1 MILFRFNVI
10 LPRDII
16 CYLRLIVDSL
26 PISIRNSRFLFN
38 LSKILFKI
46 PEELYNFR
54 EKYKNGLIKD
64 LSIYYLKDNENSLKR
79 VSKTT
84 DINSYHLSL
93 IENLLQNSKSVNVLD
108 LGCGT
113 GFLINRI
120 DKIFSS
126 SKLVGIDFNAPS
138 KESIKSNSRNNQIQ
152 FICGDIKSS
161 LLNFSD
167 NHFEIVLCTHV
178 LEHLSNP
185 KEILFQLR
193 RVVKEKLII
202 ICPLEK
208 EYKWGMNYHV
218 KFFPTKKHFINFLQ
232 TDFNNYSRFKTFQR
246 LGDSMYFE
254 SYK

>member
-108 LGCGT
+108 LGCGS

-161 LLNFSD
+161 FPPAPFNNANYPFNNQFYLLLNVASGGNFD
-167 NHFEIVLCTHV
+167 
-178 LEHLSNP
+178 SN
-185 KEILFQLR
+185 QLD
-193 RVVKEKLII
+193 
-202 ICPLEK
+202 
-208 EYKWGMNYHV
+208 
-218 KFFPTKKHFINFLQ
+218 PTKFCNNEQCTNLSEPDKGRFLI
-232 TDFNNYSRFKTFQR
+232 DYIEIKSI
-246 LGDSMYFE
+246 D
-254 SYK
+254 

>member
-1 MILFRFNVI
+1 M
-10 LPRDII
+10 PRDII
-16 CYLRLIVDSL
+16 CLLRLIIDSL

-46 PEELYNFR
+46 PDELYQFR
-54 EKYKNGLIKD
+54 ENYKNGLIED
-64 LSIYYLKDNENSLKR
+64 LSIYYLKDTKNSLQR
-79 VSKTT
+79 VSKKT

-93 IENLLQNSKSVNVLD
+93 IGNLLKNSQSVNVLD
-108 LGCGT
+108 VGCGT
-113 GFLINRI
+113 GFLLNHI
-120 DKIFSS
+120 DKHFFT

-138 KESIKSNSRNNQIQ
+138 NESIKCNSRKNQIQ
-152 FICGDIKSS
+152 FINGDIKSS

-167 NHFEIVLCTHV
+167 NFFDIVLCTHV

-185 KEILFQLR
+185 EEILFQLR
-193 RVVKEKLII
+193 RVVKDKLII

-218 KFFPTKKHFINFLQ
+218 NFFSTQKHFVKFLQ
-232 TDFNNYSRFKTFQR
+232 SNFNDFYRFKLFQR

>member
-1 MILFRFNVI
+1 MQ
-10 LPRDII
+10 RDII
-16 CYLRLIVDSL
+16 CYFRIIVDSL
-26 PISIRNSRFLFN
+26 PIAIRNSRLLFN
-38 LSKILFKI
+38 LSKIIFKI
-46 PEELYNFR
+46 PEELYHFR
-54 EKYKNGLIKD
+54 DNYKNGLIQD
-64 LSIYYLKDNENSLKR
+64 LSIYYSKDTKNSLER

-84 DINSYHLSL
+84 DINSHHLYL
-93 IENLLQNSKSVNVLD
+93 IDNLLKNSKPVNILD

-120 DKIFSS
+120 EKHFSS

-138 KESIKSNSRNNQIQ
+138 EESTKCNSRNNQIQ

-161 LLNFSD
+161 LMNFSD
-167 NHFEIVLCTHV
+167 NHFDIVLCTHV

-185 KEILFQLR
+185 EEILFHLR

-218 KFFPTKKHFINFLQ
+218 NFFSTQKKFIKFLQ
-232 TDFNNYSRFKTFQR
+232 YDFEEFFRFETFQR
-246 LGDSMYFE
+246 LGDLMYYE
-254 SYK
+254 KYK

>member
-1 MILFRFNVI
+1 M
-10 LPRDII
+10 PRDII
-16 CYLRLIVDSL
+16 CLLRLIIDSL

-38 LSKILFKI
+38 LSKIFFKI
-46 PEELYNFR
+46 PDELYHFR
-54 EKYKNGLIKD
+54 ENYKNGLIED
-64 LSIYYLKDNENSLKR
+64 LSIYYLKDTKNSLRR

-93 IENLLQNSKSVNVLD
+93 IGNLLKNSQSVNVLD
-108 LGCGT
+108 VGCGT
-113 GFLINRI
+113 GFLLNHI
-120 DKIFSS
+120 DKHFFT
-126 SKLVGIDFNAPS
+126 SKLVGIDFNAPCN
-138 KESIKSNSRNNQIQ
+138 ESIKCNSRKNQIQ
-152 FICGDIKSS
+152 FINGDIKSS

-167 NHFEIVLCTHV
+167 DFFEIVLCTHV

-185 KEILFQLR
+185 EEILFQLR
-193 RVVKEKLII
+193 RVVKDKLII

-218 KFFPTKKHFINFLQ
+218 NFFSTQKHFVKFLQ
-232 TDFNNYSRFKTFQR
+232 SNFNEFYRFKIFQR